1 MDRNVIK
8 RYISML
14 DKNMIEKFALKQ
26 KIELTSHELDVI
38 YKGIKEDFD
47 NFLDSDFYKQIAN
60 YKNDLSD
67 KVYNKIIELYEKYKN
82 YIK

>member
-1 MDRNVIK
+1 MDRNIIK
-8 RYISML
+8 KYINML

-47 NFLDSDFYKQIAN
+47 KFLDSDFYKQISK
-60 YKNDLSD
+60 YKDDLSD

>member
-1 MDRNVIK
+1 MDRNIIK
-8 RYISML
+8 KYISML
-14 DKNMIEKFALKQ
+14 DKDMINKYAIKH
-26 KIELTSHELDVI
+26 KIELSSHELDVI

-47 NFLDSDFYKQIAN
+47 KFLDSDFYKQLSK
-60 YKNDLSD
+60 YKADLSD